1 MLAVVKTPLTDFSV
15 KGNPIPA
22 DLLDDLRK
30 KYGPANVVID
40 DSNDWIDVQD
50 TDCYKEMQADY
61 TPGAML
67 RFCRQEEHWTQKEL
81 AEKLGIDKHVISEM
95 ERGVR
100 PVSLKM
106 ARALGKVFGHNYKN
120 FLPES

>member
-1 MLAVVKTPLTDFSV
+1 MSIGEVIAGK
-15 KGNPIPA
+15 
-22 DLLDDLRK
+22 RK
-30 KYGPANVVID
+30 ALG
-40 DSNDWIDVQD
+40 
-50 TDCYKEMQADY
+50 
-61 TPGAML
+61 L
-67 RFCRQEEHWTQKEL
+67 TQKEL

-120 FLPES
+120 FLPEN